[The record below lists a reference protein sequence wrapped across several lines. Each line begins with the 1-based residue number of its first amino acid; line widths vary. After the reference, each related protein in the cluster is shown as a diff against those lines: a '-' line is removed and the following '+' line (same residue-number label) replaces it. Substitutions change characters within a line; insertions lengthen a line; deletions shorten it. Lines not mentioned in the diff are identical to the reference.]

1 MKVSYELYPFI
12 TTYLYI
18 TIQIFKLSAEEAIHD
33 PVYHLLL
40 RGQDKKGAASGS
52 SLRLIS
58 AEVIFSA
65 LGCLMLGMLLYTI
78 LTYGSPFNKE
88 ILTP

>member
-1 MKVSYELYPFI
+1 I
-12 TTYLYI
+12 TTYLYV
-18 TIQIFKLSAEEAIHD
+18 TIQIFKLSAEEAIDD
-33 PVYHLLL
+33 PV
-40 RGQDKKGAASGS
+40 KGAASGS
-52 SLRLIS
+52 SLQLIS
-58 AEVIFSA
+58 VEVIFSA